1 MDDYPVMIVAPK
13 GRVRDGLQAL
23 LMAMPQVECIDLADD
38 LASALTNTR
47 APVLVLLDVD
57 LQRDGIPAALEA
69 IRSQWPDVRCLIL
82 ANSVQDQQIAK
93 AAGADDVLLKG
104 FPTAR
109 LFESVR
115 GLVATTRVAR
125 VLD

>member
-23 LMAMPQVECIDLADD
+23 LMAMPQVERIDLADD
-38 LASALTNTR
+38 VPSALTSER
-47 APVLVLLDVD
+47 APALVLLDVD
-57 LQRDGIPAALEA
+57 QHRDDIPAALES
-69 IRSQWPDVRCLIL
+69 IRSRWPGVRCLIL
-82 ANSVQDQQIAK
+82 ANSVQEQQVAK

-115 GLVATTRVAR
+115 GLIATTHVAQ